1 MEQTRA
7 DLKIKFDNGKRP
19 SGPDFADLLDSF
31 VNPKDD
37 NFRKDGSGNFVVTLG
52 NAPDVPAPAAG
63 TLRFTAGKV
72 QFSTGAAWQDVGA
85 GSGGGFQSVGGS
97 ANIAYS
103 NGNVGIGTAAA
114 QPTAKLEVALAIG
127 EQAKIGNVSVGNSA
141 APLNGFIQMS
151 HVNRANA
158 TDFALRQ
165 GPNGNVNVNAP
176 ANQKLI
182 LSKGGNQS
190 RLSVIENG
198 SVIVGGETDISGTGA
213 ALQVNGDLFINA
225 NAIKPGGGPWQA
237 PSDARLKKDIRPFT
251 DGLAKVLQIN
261 PVNFRYNGL
270 AQTPDNS
277 EQVGILG
284 QEMASILPYT
294 VSTARAQ
301 LKPEE
306 TPTDILIFDPNALV
320 YVLINAVKELAGK
333 VQSLEQ
339 QLAGQ

>member
-7 DLKIKFDNGKRP
+7 DLKIKFNDGKRP
-19 SGPDFADLLDSF
+19 SGADFADLLDSF

-37 NFRKDGSGNFVVTLG
+37 NLRKDGSGNFVVTLG

-63 TLRFTAGKV
+63 TLRFSAGKV

-103 NGNVGIGTAAA
+103 GGNVGVNTGNA
-114 QPTAKLEVALAIG
+114 QPTAKLEVGLAVG

-141 APLNGFIQMS
+141 APLNGFIQLS

-158 TDFALRQ
+158 TDYALRQ
-165 GPNGNVNVNAP
+165 GPNGNVNLNAP

-182 LSKGGNQS
+182 LSKGGSQS
-190 RLSVIENG
+190 RLSVIESG
-198 SVIVGGETDISGTGA
+198 SVIVGAETDISGSGTA
-213 ALQVNGDLFINA
+213 FQVNGGAFKNDGSPN
-225 NAIKPGGGPWQA
+225 WSV
-237 PSDARLKKDIRPFT
+237 PSDARLKKDIQPFL
-251 DGLAKVLQIN
+251 DGLGELLQIN
-261 PVNFRYNGL
+261 PVRFRYNGL
-270 AQTPDNS
+270 AQTPDNH

-284 QEMASILPYT
+284 HEIAQILPYT
-294 VSTARAQ
+294 VSTASAPLQ
-301 LKPEE
+301 PDQA
-306 TPTDILIFDPNALV
+306 PADILTFDPNALI
-320 YVLINAVKELAGK
+320 YVLVNAVKELAGK

-339 QLAGQ
+339 ELKSR